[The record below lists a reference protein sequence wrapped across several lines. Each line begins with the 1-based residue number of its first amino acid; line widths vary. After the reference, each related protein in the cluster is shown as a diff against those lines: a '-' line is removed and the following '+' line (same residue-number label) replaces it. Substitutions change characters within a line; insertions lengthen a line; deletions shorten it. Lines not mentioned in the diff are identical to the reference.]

1 MKGMITIL
9 MLVFFLSFCVA
20 AQTKITVRKKISA
33 IQITEGYHILESD
46 SIITLNNNKYLIMRM
61 ECFEANNLT
70 SIAIWKPLGY
80 LEFSKDELSGS
91 SKFLNSN
98 GLNIKASI
106 IGDRIKVNDKLY
118 RMVSQQED
126 SKSIYFFNNKDK
138 RELYI
143 IRFQ

>member
-1 MKGMITIL
+1 
-9 MLVFFLSFCVA
+9 
-20 AQTKITVRKKISA
+20 
-33 IQITEGYHILESD
+33 
-46 SIITLNNNKYLIMRM
+46 MRM

-70 SIAIWKPLGY
+70 GIAIWKALGY

-98 GLNIKASI
+98 GIGLNIKASV

-118 RMVSQQED
+118 RIVSQQED